1 MKMVA
6 PERTIFVLS
15 QIKDD
20 TVFSYWPFSAPTKS
34 INLKKILLI
43 Y

>member
-1 MKMVA
+1 MVT
-6 PERTIFVLS
+6 PERTISVLS

-20 TVFSYWPFSAPTKS
+20 SVFSYLPFSAPTNS
-34 INLKKILLI
+34 INLKKIPLI